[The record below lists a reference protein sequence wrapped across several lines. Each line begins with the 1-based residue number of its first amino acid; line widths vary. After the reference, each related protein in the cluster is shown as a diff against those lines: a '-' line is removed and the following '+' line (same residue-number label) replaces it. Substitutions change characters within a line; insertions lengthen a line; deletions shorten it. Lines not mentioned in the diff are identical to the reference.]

1 MELFVQLFKSFLGQ
15 GLIGWG
21 VILVI
26 LIALGYSIYL
36 NINVKGFY
44 RELLREFEGSRII
57 NEAGEREFRDEILLG
72 ISEDFKKSAN
82 KGIENINTEVLILNH
97 LKKKQNFNERILSL
111 IPASAIGLGLLG
123 TFLGLTIS
131 IHGTNGV
138 LESGVQTMEGF
149 LANMSVPLQG
159 MSSAFWTS
167 IFGVAV
173 SLVLNSINMSTRKEK
188 DRFFDQIEGYLDNTL
203 YGEYSYSFVTQFE
216 KFNEIVSTAMIRLA
230 KDMRELFMNGVNE
243 LVSNINKNTLD
254 MTNTAKELGV
264 YAEDFGKVIH
274 SLGETIDSFNEPI
287 ENFKGSINEFTIT
300 TDKLEF
306 IMNGSIE
313 RLEDKLDY
321 LSGVI
326 NNLNIVATSEKE
338 IFTKALQEVEK
349 GRREIS
355 STYLGVVDTLK
366 NINTS
371 IISRD
376 KNLTEEIQGLNSGY
390 GRFED
395 ITVEFKENIKGLQGK
410 IELGVKN
417 SIEKGFLKISDD
429 IVNELKVVLE
439 EIDESIGA
447 LSMNTQTVGRLVKAT
462 NDWIDIRR
470 D

>member
-1 MELFVQLFKSFLGQ
+1 MALFTELFKSFLGQ
-15 GLIGWG
+15 GIIGWG
-21 VILVI
+21 VILIIVA
-26 LIALGYSIYL
+26 ALAYNIYL
-36 NINVKGFY
+36 SMYLKNFY
-44 RELLREFEGSRII
+44 GELSKDFIEGKIQ
-57 NEAGEREFRDEILLG
+57 NDAGEREFKNECLTEI
-72 ISEDFKKSAN
+72 SDNFKKSAT

-97 LKKKQNFNERILSL
+97 LKKKQKFNERILFL
-111 IPASAIGLGLLG
+111 IPASTIGLGLLG
-123 TFLGLTIS
+123 TFLGLTVA

-167 IFGVAV
+167 IFGVTV
-173 SLVLNSINMSTRKEK
+173 SLVLNGINIGVKKEK
-188 DRFFDQIEGYLDNTL
+188 ERFFDYMEDYLDNTL

-216 KFNEIVSTAMIRLA
+216 KFNEIVSTAMIGLA

-274 SLGETIDSFNEPI
+274 SLGETIDSFNDPI
-287 ENFKGSINEFTIT
+287 ERFKGSINEFTIT

-306 IMNGSIE
+306 VMNGSVE

-326 NNLNIVATSEKE
+326 NKLDVTSTERNETFDKAIEEVREGRENIKDTYMGVVQTL
-338 IFTKALQEVEK
+338 KAL
-349 GRREIS
+349 
-355 STYLGVVDTLK
+355 
-366 NINTS
+366 NMS
-371 IISRD
+371 ILSRD
-376 KNLTEEIQGLNSGY
+376 EALAEEIHGLNSGY
-390 GRFED
+390 EKFEE
-395 ITVEFKENIKGLQGK
+395 ITIEFKENIKGLQEK
-410 IELGVKN
+410 IEAGVKN

-429 IVNELKVVLE
+429 IVGELKEVLE
-439 EIDESIGA
+439 DIDESIGA